1 MQVAGGHSFEKFD
14 RWMLNL
20 GDRMRTHSLAA
31 AASGL
36 IFVAALI
43 WFYNYTGVFERLPE
57 RPCSVHVSA
66 FTQRASIAQNY
77 ANIDMNFFKPRFNS
91 FETSMGISGS
101 EFPVLYYLA
110 AICYRLFGF
119 NDMYL
124 KLIHLLVFSAGL
136 FFFFRLAQQFL
147 RHLALSLLL
156 ICALASSTVLLYY
169 SSNVSPDAAALGL
182 VLIAWYYFFQYLKSQ
197 QNRYFNLFL
206 FFGVLAGLIK
216 VIMVMCFCVVI
227 CLLVLDQM
235 RFFKD
240 QAGGLLFPK
249 KKRMLISLL
258 TAFAVVALWY
268 IYCKILT
275 AVYGNSPSLMQTM
288 MVTDREMLAEVWKYA
303 KNFIPD
309 YYAYEGYVL
318 LVCATAIV
326 LAGMRWGN
334 RLLLAIMFCYLL
346 GSVCYLYLFLYQ
358 FMHHDYYVI
367 AMLPVIF
374 FLLLIFFDL
383 VRRLAIRYSQLILVA
398 FVIVM
403 IFNVKE
409 SLVKTRKRYAE
420 RYDAKV
426 YYSGDFKPYYDLGP
440 RLRGLG
446 IRWQDKVA
454 VAFDNTFS
462 ASLYF
467 MDQAGYTLGSESSRE
482 SIAQIIERP
491 DVNYLV
497 LSDSS
502 KFNRIYPND
511 FSKQI
516 ILYHRGLI
524 VYKLK

>member
-1 MQVAGGHSFEKFD
+1 MLRLGGMFRD
-14 RWMLNL
+14 
-20 GDRMRTHSLAA
+20 HSLASF
-31 AASGL
+31 ASGL
-36 IFVAALI
+36 IFVIALM

-101 EFPVLYYLA
+101 EFPILYYLA
-110 AICYRLFGF
+110 AICYKLFGF

-124 KLIHLLVFSAGL
+124 KIIHLLVFSIGV

-147 RHLALSLLL
+147 RHLLLSLLL
-156 ICALASSTVLLYY
+156 VCALISSTMLLYY

-182 VLIAWYYFFQYLKSQ
+182 VLIAWYYFFQYL
-197 QNRYFNLFL
+197 NEHRGRHFYLFL
-206 FFGVLAGLIK
+206 LFGVLAGLIK
-216 VIMVMCFCVVI
+216 VIMAMCFCVVL
-227 CLLVLDQM
+227 CLLLLEKM
-235 RFFKD
+235 RFFKNRE
-240 QAGGLLFPK
+240 GTLLFPEK
-249 KKRMLISLL
+249 GKTVVSILI
-258 TAFAVVALWY
+258 AFAVIASWY
-268 IYCKILT
+268 VYCKVLT

-288 MVTDREMLAEVWKYA
+288 MVTDGEMLAQVWKYA

-318 LVCATAIV
+318 LVCALVIV
-326 LAGMRWGN
+326 LAGMRWAN
-334 RLLLAIMFCYLL
+334 RMLLAITLCYLL
-346 GSVCYLYLFLYQ
+346 GSLCYIYLFLYQ

-367 AMLPVIF
+367 AMLPTVF
-374 FLLLIFFDL
+374 FLFLIFFDMI
-383 VRRLAIRYSQLILVA
+383 RRLATRYSQLILGA
-398 FVIVM
+398 FVIIMV
-403 IFNVKE
+403 FNLKE

-426 YYSGDFKPYYDLGP
+426 YYSGDFKSYYDLGP

-467 MDQAGYTLGSESSRE
+467 MDQAGYTLGTESNPEMIR
-482 SIAQIIERP
+482 QIIERP

-502 KFNRIYPND
+502 KFNALYPND
-511 FSKQI
+511 FAKRI
-516 ILYHRGLI
+516 VMYHRGLI